1 MCEQLQ
7 ITEKDYFGLR
17 FIDNFKNRVSYTC
30 YTCVLQYIMIIKKKL
45 LQNWLDLSKTIIKQV
60 KDVDPLVLS
69 FRIKFYPADPG
80 RMSLNGKYMVFQQL
94 KRDLRHG
101 RLYCSLNEGATLASL
116 IIQGNFTLIFTF
128 KFDF

>member
-1 MCEQLQ
+1 MCVG
-7 ITEKDYFGLR
+7 DCSFVR
-17 FIDNFKNRVSYTC
+17 F
-30 YTCVLQYIMIIKKKL
+30 
-45 LQNWLDLSKTIIKQV
+45 QNWLDLSKTIIKQV

-116 IIQGNFTLIFTF
+116 LIQGNFDYFYSQIDSGPEFL
-128 KFDF
+128 

>member
-1 MCEQLQ
+1 MALFLVVTCL
-7 ITEKDYFGLR
+7 ICIK
-17 FIDNFKNRVSYTC
+17 NF
-30 YTCVLQYIMIIKKKL
+30 
-45 LQNWLDLSKTIIKQV
+45 QNWLDLSKTIIKQV

-116 IIQGNFTLIFTF
+116 IIQGKFTDRLNSSFVSTQF
-128 KFDF
+128 GQML